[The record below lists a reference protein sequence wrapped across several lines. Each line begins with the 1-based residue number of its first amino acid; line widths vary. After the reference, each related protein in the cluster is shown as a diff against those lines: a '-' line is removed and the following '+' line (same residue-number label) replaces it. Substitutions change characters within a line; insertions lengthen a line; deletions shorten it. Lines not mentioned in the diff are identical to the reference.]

1 MFNFLNPTILIAA
14 AAALIPLI
22 IHLFSK
28 RRVKIVEFSSLK
40 HLKAMQKRQVRR
52 LKIRQL
58 LLLILRML
66 ILLAIVLAFA
76 RPTLQSGG
84 IGSHASV
91 SAVLLFDNSASMNRE
106 VSDGNLFELS
116 QKRAMQILD
125 TFGEADQICVI
136 PLDKSENRANP
147 KLSSA
152 AIAKDQLSKITRGSG
167 IAELQ
172 KGLEQAKDLL
182 KEASNLNKELYII
195 SDRQRLSLPDSAVLK
210 DSGTKVYLIEIPL
223 EEYDNCGI
231 INVDFG
237 GQLILTGHDFTTT
250 ATIKNQ
256 SQRDRSDII
265 ASLFVDGH
273 RVSQTDVEVSAGNET
288 SVSFTHSVTRSG
300 FHDGYVE
307 LSDDQFQT
315 DNRYYFSFK
324 IPQQFNVL
332 IIKGDNAAGLISLAM
347 VPSQS
352 INQYWSVKEVELDG
366 LAGTNFI
373 DYDVVI
379 LSGTP
384 PLEEGYVRRLKSFVS
399 QGNSLFLTFGG
410 ATEIEDFNANW
421 SDITGIVFDEGIKR
435 DFTRA
440 GYYTIDQ
447 VDISHPIFSVFKLE
461 TEEFPELKFYT
472 LPKLHLVKEAK
483 ALAGFSGRRPALVEK
498 KSGAGRVL
506 TFTGPIA
513 PQFSDLTGH
522 AFFVPFISR
531 ISEYLAT
538 DLSGYD
544 VHLFAGENI
553 SRAISVNLQL
563 SASVEM
569 ITPDSQYYYLS
580 PEEDNGNL
588 ILKPH
593 PINLT
598 GIYNVRYLGREIDR
612 FALNVNPDECN
623 LAGVV
628 EEQFAD
634 AIGADDYKLVQQ
646 NTNAASII
654 SEFRF
659 GKELWQ
665 LFLWIAVLFIIAE
678 MLLSK
683 GVGKGES

>member
-91 SAVLLFDNSASMNRE
+91 SAVVLFDNSASMNRE

-116 QKRAMQILD
+116 QKRTLQILE
-125 TFGEADQICVI
+125 TFGDVDEVCVI
-136 PLDKSENRANP
+136 PLDQTETRVNP
-147 KLSSA
+147 KFSSMA
-152 AIAKDQLSKITRGSG
+152 VAKDQLSRLTKGNS
-167 IAELQ
+167 IAEL
-172 KGLEQAKDLL
+172 KKALEQANDLL
-182 KEASNLNKELYII
+182 KDASNLNKELYIV
-195 SDRQRLSLPDSAVLK
+195 SDHQRVSLPDSSVLK
-210 DSGTKVYLIEIPL
+210 NSDAKIYLVEIPI
-223 EEYDNCGI
+223 EEYDNVGI
-231 INVDFG
+231 TNVDFG
-237 GQLILTGHDFTTT
+237 GQLILAGHEFTTT

-273 RVSQTDVEVSAGNET
+273 RVSQVDVEVSSGNET
-288 SVSFTHSVTRSG
+288 SVNFNHSVSRGG
-300 FHDGYVE
+300 FHEGYVE
-307 LSDDQFQT
+307 LSDDQFQS
-315 DNRYYFSFK
+315 DNRYYFSFR

-347 VPSQS
+347 VPSLAL
-352 INQYWSVKEVELDG
+352 NQYWSVKEVALDE
-366 LAGTNFI
+366 LAGINFN

-384 PLEEGYVRRLKSFVS
+384 PLAEGYVRRLKSYIT
-399 QGNSLFLTFGG
+399 QGNSLLLTYGG
-410 ATEIEDFNANW
+410 TTDIEDFNNNW
-421 SDITGIVFDEGIKR
+421 SDIAGVVFDEGIQR

-440 GYYTIDQ
+440 GYYTLDN
-447 VDISHPIFSVFKLE
+447 VDMTHPIFSVFGFETDKL
-461 TEEFPELKFYT
+461 PDLKFYT
-472 LPKLHLVKEAK
+472 LPKLHTTEGAK
-483 ALAGFSGRRPALVEK
+483 TLAGFSGNRAALIENRY
-498 KSGAGRVL
+498 GPGRIL

-522 AFFVPFISR
+522 AFFVPFVSR
-531 ISEYLAT
+531 ITEYLAS

-553 SRAISVNLQL
+553 SRAISVNLQVT
-563 SASVEM
+563 ASVEM
-569 ITPDSQYYYLS
+569 IAPDSQYYYLA
-580 PEEDNGNL
+580 PEEENGNL
-588 ILKPH
+588 ILKPQ
-593 PINLT
+593 PTNLA
-598 GIYNVRYLGREIDR
+598 GIYSARYLGREIDR
-612 FALNVNPDECN
+612 FALNVNPDECD
-623 LAGVV
+623 LVGVID
-628 EEQFAD
+628 EQFAD
-634 AIGADDYKLVQQ
+634 AIGADDYNIVRQ

-665 LFLWIAVLFIIAE
+665 IFLWIAVLFIIAE

>member
-14 AAALIPLI
+14 TAALIPLI

-116 QKRAMQILD
+116 QKRALQIID
-125 TFGEADQICVI
+125 TFGESDEVCVI
-136 PLDKSENRANP
+136 PLDQSENRIKP
-147 KLSSA
+147 KFSSSA
-152 AIAKDQLSKITRGSG
+152 VAKDQLSRLTNGSS

-172 KGLEQAKDLL
+172 ESLELANDLL
-182 KEASNLNKELYII
+182 KNASNLNKELYII
-195 SDRQRLSLPDSAVLK
+195 SDQQRVSLPDSSVLENCDAK
-210 DSGTKVYLIEIPL
+210 IYLVEIPI
-223 EEYDNCGI
+223 EEHDNCGI
-231 INVDFG
+231 TNVDFG
-237 GQLILTGHDFTTT
+237 GQLILAGHEFTTT

-265 ASLFVDGH
+265 TSLFVDGR
-273 RVSQTDVEVSAGNET
+273 RVSQVDVEVSSGNET
-288 SVSFTHSVTRSG
+288 SVSFTHSVSRG
-300 FHDGYVE
+300 GLHDGYVE
-307 LSDDQFQT
+307 LSDDQFQA
-315 DNRYYFSFK
+315 DNKYYFSFK

-332 IIKGDNAAGLISLAM
+332 IIKGDNVSGLISLAM
-347 VPSQS
+347 VPSLS
-352 INQYWSVKEVELDG
+352 LNQYWSVKEVVLDD
-366 LAGTNFI
+366 LAGINFN

-384 PLEEGYVRRLKSFVS
+384 PLAEGYVRRLKSFVS
-399 QGNSLFLTFGG
+399 QGNSLFLTFGVT
-410 ATEIEDFNANW
+410 TEIEDFNSNW
-421 SDITGIVFDEGIKR
+421 SDISGVVFDEGIRK

-440 GYYTIDQ
+440 GYYTFDN
-447 VDISHPIFSVFKLE
+447 VDITHPIFSVFRFETDKL
-461 TEEFPELKFYT
+461 PELKFYT
-472 LPKLHLVKEAK
+472 LPKLHTTEGANR
-483 ALAGFSGRRPALVEK
+483 LANFSGNRPALVE
-498 KSGAGRVL
+498 SRYGPGRVL
-506 TFTGPIA
+506 TLTGPIA
-513 PQFSDLTGH
+513 PQYSDLTSQ

-531 ISEYLAT
+531 ITEYLAS

-544 VHLFAGENI
+544 VHLFAGDNI
-553 SRAISVNLQL
+553 SRAISVNIQL
-563 SASVEM
+563 TASVEM
-569 ITPDSQYYYLS
+569 ITPDSQYYYLA
-580 PEEDNGNL
+580 PEEEKGNL
-588 ILKPH
+588 ILKPY
-593 PINLT
+593 PTNLS
-598 GIYNVRYLGREIDR
+598 GIYNIRYLGREIDR
-612 FALNVNPDECN
+612 FALNVNPNECD
-623 LAGVV
+623 LVGVV
-628 EEQFAD
+628 DKQFAD
-634 AIGADDYKLVQQ
+634 AIGADDYNVVQQ
-646 NTNAASII
+646 NINAASII

-665 LFLWIAVLFIIAE
+665 IFLWMAVLFIIAE

-683 GVGKGES
+683 GIGKGES

>member
-14 AAALIPLI
+14 TAALIPLI

-116 QKRAMQILD
+116 QKRALQIID
-125 TFGEADQICVI
+125 TFGESDEVCVI
-136 PLDKSENRANP
+136 PLDQSINRINP
-147 KLSSA
+147 KFSSPA
-152 AIAKDQLSKITRGSG
+152 VAKDQLSRLTNGSS

-172 KGLEQAKDLL
+172 ESLELANDLL
-182 KEASNLNKELYII
+182 RDASNLNKELYII
-195 SDRQRLSLPDSAVLK
+195 SDQQRVSLPDSSVLENCDAK
-210 DSGTKVYLIEIPL
+210 IYLVEIPI
-223 EEYDNCGI
+223 EKYDNCGI
-231 INVDFG
+231 TNVDFG
-237 GQLILTGHDFTTT
+237 GQLILAGHEFTTT

-265 ASLFVDGH
+265 ASLFVDGR
-273 RVSQTDVEVSAGNET
+273 RVSQVDVEVSSGNET
-288 SVSFTHSVTRSG
+288 SVSFTHSVSRG
-300 FHDGYVE
+300 GLHDGYVE
-307 LSDDQFQT
+307 LSDDQFQA
-315 DNRYYFSFK
+315 DNKYYFSFK

-332 IIKGDNAAGLISLAM
+332 IIKGDNVSGLISLAM
-347 VPSQS
+347 VPSLTL
-352 INQYWSVKEVELDG
+352 NQYWSVKEVILDD
-366 LAGTNFI
+366 LAGINFN

-384 PLEEGYVRRLKSFVS
+384 PLAEGYVRRLKSFVS

-410 ATEIEDFNANW
+410 TTEIEDFNSNW
-421 SDITGIVFDEGIKR
+421 SDISGVVFDEGIRK

-440 GYYTIDQ
+440 GYYTFDN
-447 VDISHPIFSVFKLE
+447 VDITHPIFSVFRFETDKL
-461 TEEFPELKFYT
+461 PELKFYT
-472 LPKLHLVKEAK
+472 LPKLHTTEGANR
-483 ALAGFSGRRPALVEK
+483 LANFSGNRPALVE
-498 KSGAGRVL
+498 SRYGPGRVL
-506 TFTGPIA
+506 TLTGPIA
-513 PQFSDLTGH
+513 PQYSDLTSQ

-531 ISEYLAT
+531 ITEYLAS

-553 SRAISVNLQL
+553 SRAISVNIQL
-563 SASVEM
+563 TASVEM
-569 ITPDSQYYYLS
+569 ITPDSQYYYLA
-580 PEEDNGNL
+580 PEEEKGNL
-588 ILKPH
+588 IFKPY
-593 PINLT
+593 PVNLS
-598 GIYNVRYLGREIDR
+598 GIYNIRYLGREIDR
-612 FALNVNPDECN
+612 FALNVNPNECD
-623 LAGVV
+623 LVGVIDK
-628 EEQFAD
+628 QFAD
-634 AIGADDYKLVQQ
+634 AIGADDYNVVQQ
-646 NTNAASII
+646 NINAASII

-665 LFLWIAVLFIIAE
+665 IFLWMAVLFIIAE

-683 GVGKGES
+683 GIGKGES

>member
-14 AAALIPLI
+14 VAALIPLI

-66 ILLAIVLAFA
+66 ILLAVVLAFA
-76 RPTLQSGG
+76 RPTLQNGG

-91 SAVLLFDNSASMNRE
+91 SAVVLFDNSASMNRE
-106 VSDGNLFELS
+106 VSDGNLFDLS
-116 QKRAMQILD
+116 QKRALQILD
-125 TFGEADQICVI
+125 NFGETDQVCII
-136 PLDKSENRANP
+136 PLDQSENRINP

-152 AIAKDQLSKITRGSG
+152 AVAKDQLSKITRGSG

-172 KGLEQAKDLL
+172 KGLEQANDLL
-182 KEASNLNKELYII
+182 KKASNLNKELYII
-195 SDRQRLSLPDSAVLK
+195 SDQQRVSLPDSTVLK
-210 DSGTKVYLIEIPL
+210 DSDAKIYLVEIPT

-231 INVDFG
+231 TNVDFG
-237 GQLILTGHDFTTT
+237 GQLILAGHDFTTT

-273 RVSQTDVEVSAGNET
+273 RVSQVDLEVSAGNET
-288 SVSFTHSVTRSG
+288 SVNFTHSVSRGG
-300 FHDGYVE
+300 FHDGYIE
-307 LSDDQFQT
+307 LSDDQFQA
-315 DNRYYFSFK
+315 DNKYYFSFK

-352 INQYWSVKEVELDG
+352 INQYWSVKEVELDE
-366 LAGTNFI
+366 LAGINFI

-384 PLEEGYVRRLKSFVS
+384 PLEEGYVRRLKSFVT
-399 QGNSLFLTFGG
+399 QGKSLFLTFGG
-410 ATEIEDFNANW
+410 TTDIDDFNTNW
-421 SDITGIVFDEGIKR
+421 SEIAGLVFDEGIKR
-435 DFTRA
+435 DFTKA
-440 GYYTIDQ
+440 GYYTIDK
-447 VDISHPIFSVFKLE
+447 VDITHPIFSVFNFE
-461 TEEFPELKFYT
+461 TEKFPELKFYT
-472 LPKLHLVKEAK
+472 LPKMHTKEESK
-483 ALAGFSGRRPALVEK
+483 VLASFSGKRPALVER
-498 KSGAGRVL
+498 KSGSGRIL
-506 TFTGPIA
+506 TFTGSIA

-538 DLSGYD
+538 DLSSYD
-544 VHLFAGENI
+544 VHLFAEENI
-553 SRAISVNLQL
+553 SRTIAVNLQM

-569 ITPDSQYYYLS
+569 IAPDSQYYYLS
-580 PEEDNGNL
+580 PEEENGNL
-588 ILKPH
+588 ILKPQ
-593 PINLT
+593 PTNLP

-623 LAGVV
+623 LAGVID
-628 EEQFAD
+628 EQFAD
-634 AIGADDYKLVQQ
+634 AIGADDYRLVQQ

-665 LFLWIAVLFIIAE
+665 IFLWIAVLFIIAE

-683 GVGKGES
+683 GVGKGDS